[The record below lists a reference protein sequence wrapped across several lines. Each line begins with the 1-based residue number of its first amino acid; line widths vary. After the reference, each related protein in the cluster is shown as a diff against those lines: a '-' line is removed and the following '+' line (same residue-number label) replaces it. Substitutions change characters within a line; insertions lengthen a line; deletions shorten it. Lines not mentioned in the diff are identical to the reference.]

1 LSPAR
6 QLRPC
11 DRLRGRA
18 VSLTMR
24 ALALASVVLLA
35 GIIAGANGSR
45 AAELVMFDDPDCVWC
60 RRWLAEIGPGYPRTP
75 EGRQAPLRR
84 VAIRNQADAGVALA
98 RPVNVTPTFVLVE
111 DEQEVGRIAGY
122 PGSDFFYPMLDE
134 LLRKLP
140 PPRPA
145 RRPLERS
152 TMCAQSICR
161 PLEPPAPLRAGQ

>member
-6 QLRPC
+6 QLAR
-11 DRLRGRA
+11 
-18 VSLTMR
+18 V
-24 ALALASVVLLA
+24 LALASALLLTVA
-35 GIIAGANGSR
+35 AGAR

-84 VAIRNQADAGVALA
+84 VLIRKQADAGVALA
-98 RPVNVTPTFVLVE
+98 RPVSVTPTFVLVE

-140 PPRPA
+140 PPKPA

-152 TMCAQSICR
+152 TMCAQSVCQ
-161 PLEPPAPLRAGQ
+161 PLAPPARLRAGQ